1 MKVVIVVSNQN
12 SIAST
17 KGENPNIISRQP
29 NQYYDSTTTE
39 AYKKIIENKND
50 EVRLGG
56 NLKQS
61 KDNVYKSSV
70 SVYTPYDGQYH
81 TYWTSMSI
89 DVNVTDF
96 LQTCEL
102 TAPYSPDLMEYW
114 TPITAYCRVYGRN
127 KGEEKLLF
135 IGRVRELYQSGYE
148 FRMVLQSATWK
159 LKQNATTS
167 FVEDNVK
174 GKDGYVIIKLILE
187 ALKFDSYYISPN
199 AEKILRTVGIDENGE
214 LVKAGETV
222 EEAPDLLEYLK
233 TSDPMGSITKDTL
246 SNKLKESKV
255 GNEENINYTL
265 KYEEPTEVMKQI
277 AATSVPV
284 QTANP
289 VSGGGGA
296 GGGVGGGGGGGVGGG
311 GGSSKSP
318 AKKKQTKDQ
327 QFNAKCHAT
336 SKSIQLVLRL
346 AYSSIKEKK
355 NVDASV
361 GVKLSNYRRLQAQ
374 NNKKHATNYWTKD
387 GLTNCVNWLKGYARD
402 QKVRFTGI

>member
-1 MKVVIVVSNQN
+1 MVNQN

-17 KGENPNIISRQP
+17 SGENPNIISRQV

-39 AYKKIIENKND
+39 AYKQIMENKNND
-50 EVRLGG
+50 VRLGG

-81 TYWTSMSI
+81 TYWTSMNI

-255 GNEENINYTL
+255 GNEKNINYTL

-289 VSGGGGA
+289 VSGGGG
-296 GGGVGGGGGGGVGGG
+296 GGGGGVGGASGG
-311 GGSSKSP
+311 GGSGSSSASK
-318 AKKKQTKDQ
+318 KKKQTKDQ
-327 QFNAKCHAT
+327 QFKAKCHAT
-336 SKSIQLVLRL
+336 SKSIQLTLNAV
-346 AYSSIKEKK
+346 YNSIKAKQ
-355 NVDASV
+355 NVSAGL
-361 GVKLSNYRRLQAQ
+361 GVKLNGYRRTQAK
-374 NNKKHATNYWTKD
+374 NNKTHETNYWTKD
-387 GLTNCVNWLKGYARD
+387 GLSNCISWLKSYARD
-402 QKVRFTGI
+402 QKVRFTGV

>member
-1 MKVVIVVSNQN
+1 MVNQN

-17 KGENPNIISRQP
+17 SGENPNIISRQV

-39 AYKKIIENKND
+39 AYKQIMENKNND
-50 EVRLGG
+50 VRLGG

-81 TYWTSMSI
+81 TYWTSMNI

-148 FRMVLQSATWK
+148 FKMVLQSATWK

-214 LVKAGETV
+214 LVKAGEVV

-296 GGGVGGGGGGGVGGG
+296 GGAGGGGGGVGGG

-327 QFNAKCHAT
+327 QFKAKCHAT
-336 SKSIQLVLRL
+336 SSSIQTTLR
-346 AYSSIKEKK
+346 AVYASIKAKQ
-355 NVDASV
+355 NVSAGL
-361 GVKLSNYRRLQAQ
+361 GVKLNGYRRTQAK
-374 NNKKHATNYWTKD
+374 NNKTHETNYWTRD
-387 GLTNCVNWLKGYARD
+387 GLSNCITWLKDYARS
-402 QKVRFTGI
+402 QGVRFTGV

>member
-1 MKVVIVVSNQN
+1 MVNQN

-17 KGENPNIISRQP
+17 SGGNPNIISRQV

-39 AYKKIIENKND
+39 AYKQIMENKNND
-50 EVRLGG
+50 VRLGG

-148 FRMVLQSATWK
+148 FKMVLQSATWK

-214 LVKAGETV
+214 LVKAGEVV

-284 QTANP
+284 QIANP

-296 GGGVGGGGGGGVGGG
+296 GGAGGGGGGVGGGG

-327 QFNAKCHAT
+327 QFKAKCHAT
-336 SKSIQLVLRL
+336 SSSIQTTLR
-346 AYSSIKEKK
+346 AVYASIKAKQ
-355 NVDASV
+355 NVSAGL
-361 GVKLSNYRRLQAQ
+361 GVKLNGYRRTQAK
-374 NNKKHATNYWTKD
+374 NNKTHETNYWTRD
-387 GLTNCVNWLKGYARD
+387 GLSNCITWLKDYARS
-402 QKVRFTGI
+402 QGVRFTGV

>member
-17 KGENPNIISRQP
+17 KGENSNIISRQP

-81 TYWTSMSI
+81 TYWTSMNI

-148 FRMVLQSATWK
+148 FKMVLQSATWK

-233 TSDPMGSITKDTL
+233 ISDPMGSITKDTL

-296 GGGVGGGGGGGVGGG
+296 GGASGGVGGGVGGG

-346 AYSSIKEKK
+346 AYSSIKKKK

>member
-1 MKVVIVVSNQN
+1 MVNQN

-17 KGENPNIISRQP
+17 SGENPNIISRQV

-39 AYKKIIENKND
+39 AYKQIMENKNND
-50 EVRLGG
+50 VRLGG

-148 FRMVLQSATWK
+148 FKMVLQSATWK

-214 LVKAGETV
+214 LVKAGEVV

-296 GGGVGGGGGGGVGGG
+296 GGAGGGGAGGVGGG

-327 QFNAKCHAT
+327 QFKAKCHAT
-336 SKSIQLVLRL
+336 SSSIQTTLR
-346 AYSSIKEKK
+346 AVYASIKAKQ
-355 NVDASV
+355 NVSAGL
-361 GVKLSNYRRLQAQ
+361 GVKLNGYRRTQAK
-374 NNKKHATNYWTKD
+374 NNKTHETNYWTRD
-387 GLTNCVNWLKGYARD
+387 GLSNCITWLKDYARS
-402 QKVRFTGI
+402 QGVRFTGV

>member
-1 MKVVIVVSNQN
+1 MVNQN

-17 KGENPNIISRQP
+17 SGENPNIISRQV

-39 AYKKIIENKND
+39 AYKQIMKNKNND
-50 EVRLGG
+50 VRLGG

-148 FRMVLQSATWK
+148 FKMVLQSATWK

-214 LVKAGETV
+214 LVKAGEVV

-296 GGGVGGGGGGGVGGG
+296 GGAGGGGGGIGGG

-336 SKSIQLVLRL
+336 SSSIQTTLR
-346 AYSSIKEKK
+346 AVYASIKAKQ
-355 NVDASV
+355 NVSAGL
-361 GVKLSNYRRLQAQ
+361 GVKLNGYRRTQAK
-374 NNKKHATNYWTKD
+374 NNKTHETNYWTRD
-387 GLTNCVNWLKGYARD
+387 GLSNCITWLKDYARS
-402 QKVRFTGI
+402 QGVRFTGV

>member
-1 MKVVIVVSNQN
+1 MVNQN

-17 KGENPNIISRQP
+17 SGENPNIISRQV

-39 AYKKIIENKND
+39 AYKQIMKNKNND
-50 EVRLGG
+50 VRLGG

-214 LVKAGETV
+214 LVKAGEVV

-233 TSDPMGSITKDTL
+233 SSDPMGSITKDTL

-296 GGGVGGGGGGGVGGG
+296 GGAGGGGGGVGGG

-327 QFNAKCHAT
+327 QFKAKCHAT
-336 SKSIQLVLRL
+336 SSSIQTTLR
-346 AYSSIKEKK
+346 AVYASIKAKQ
-355 NVDASV
+355 NVSAGL
-361 GVKLSNYRRLQAQ
+361 GVKLNGYRRTQAK
-374 NNKKHATNYWTKD
+374 NNKTHETNYWTRD
-387 GLTNCVNWLKGYARD
+387 GLSNCITWLKDYARS
-402 QKVRFTGI
+402 QGVRFTGV

>member
-1 MKVVIVVSNQN
+1 MVNQN

-17 KGENPNIISRQP
+17 SGENPNIISRQV

-39 AYKKIIENKND
+39 AYKQIMKNKNND
-50 EVRLGG
+50 VRLGG

-81 TYWTSMSI
+81 TYWTSMNI

-148 FRMVLQSATWK
+148 FKMVLQSATWK

-289 VSGGGGA
+289 TSGSGGGA
-296 GGGVGGGGGGGVGGG
+296 GGSGGGAASGGAA
-311 GGSSKSP
+311 SSQ
-318 AKKKQTKDQ
+318 KKQKTKDQ
-327 QFNAKCHAT
+327 KYKEVCHAT
-336 SKSIQLVLRL
+336 STNIQKILNLVYNGIKKKQAITEEYGRTLRT
-346 AYSSIKEKK
+346 YK
-355 NVDASV
+355 
-361 GVKLSNYRRLQAQ
+361 YQQAK

-387 GLTNCVNWLKGYARD
+387 GLSNCITWLKDYARQ

>member
-17 KGENPNIISRQP
+17 KGENSNIISRQP

-39 AYKKIIENKND
+39 AYKEIIENKND

-296 GGGVGGGGGGGVGGG
+296 GGAGGGVGGGVGGG

-346 AYSSIKEKK
+346 AYSSIKKKK

>member
-1 MKVVIVVSNQN
+1 MVNQN

-17 KGENPNIISRQP
+17 SGENPNIISRQV

-39 AYKKIIENKND
+39 AYKQIMENKNND
-50 EVRLGG
+50 VRLGG

-289 VSGGGGA
+289 VSGSGGA
-296 GGGVGGGGGGGVGGG
+296 GGGGGVS
-311 GGSSKSP
+311 GGSGGASSSQ
-318 AKKKQTKDQ
+318 KKTPNKDQ
-327 QFNAKCHAT
+327 QFKAKCHAT
-336 SKSIQLVLRL
+336 SSSIQKILNLI
-346 AYSSIKEKK
+346 YNGIKKK
-355 NVDASV
+355 
-361 GVKLSNYRRLQAQ
+361 QAITEEYGRTLKTYKYQ
-374 NNKKHATNYWTKD
+374 QAKNNKTHETNYWTKD
-387 GLTNCVNWLKGYARD
+387 GLSNCVTWLKDYARS

>member
-1 MKVVIVVSNQN
+1 MVNQN

-17 KGENPNIISRQP
+17 SGENPNIISRQV

-39 AYKKIIENKND
+39 AYKQIMKNKNND
-50 EVRLGG
+50 VRLGG

-148 FRMVLQSATWK
+148 FKMVLQSATWK

-214 LVKAGETV
+214 LVKAGEVV

-296 GGGVGGGGGGGVGGG
+296 GGAGGGGGGVGGG

-327 QFNAKCHAT
+327 QFKAECHAT
-336 SKSIQLVLRL
+336 SSSIQTTLR
-346 AYSSIKEKK
+346 AVYASIKAKQ
-355 NVDASV
+355 NVSAGL
-361 GVKLSNYRRLQAQ
+361 GVKLNGYRRTQAK
-374 NNKKHATNYWTKD
+374 NNKTHETNYWTKD
-387 GLTNCVNWLKGYARD
+387 GLSNCITWLKDYARS
-402 QKVRFTGI
+402 QGVRFTGV

>member
-289 VSGGGGA
+289 VSGGGA
-296 GGGVGGGGGGGVGGG
+296 GGGIGGGGGVGGG

>member
-1 MKVVIVVSNQN
+1 MKVVILVVNQN

-17 KGENPNIISRQP
+17 SGENPNIISRQV

-39 AYKKIIENKND
+39 AYKQIMENKNND
-50 EVRLGG
+50 VRFGG

-148 FRMVLQSATWK
+148 FKMVLQSATWK

-296 GGGVGGGGGGGVGGG
+296 GGGGGVS
-311 GGSSKSP
+311 GGSGGASSSQ
-318 AKKKQTKDQ
+318 KKTPNKDQ
-327 QFNAKCHAT
+327 QFKAKCHAT
-336 SKSIQLVLRL
+336 SSSIQKILNLI
-346 AYSSIKEKK
+346 YNGIKKK
-355 NVDASV
+355 
-361 GVKLSNYRRLQAQ
+361 QAITEEYGRTLKTYKYQ
-374 NNKKHATNYWTKD
+374 QAKNNKTHETNYWTKD
-387 GLTNCVNWLKGYARD
+387 GLSNCVTWLKDYARS

>member
-1 MKVVIVVSNQN
+1 MKVVIPMVNQN

-17 KGENPNIISRQP
+17 SGENPNIISRQV

-39 AYKKIIENKND
+39 AYKQIAENKNND
-50 EVRLGG
+50 VRLGG

-289 VSGGGGA
+289 VSGGGGGSGRGGA
-296 GGGVGGGGGGGVGGG
+296 GGASGG
-311 GGSSKSP
+311 GGSGGSSTS
-318 AKKKQTKDQ
+318 KKKTQTKDQ
-327 QFNAKCHAT
+327 QFKAKCHAT
-336 SKSIQLVLRL
+336 SSSIQITLR
-346 AYSSIKEKK
+346 AVYASIKAKQ
-355 NVDASV
+355 NVSAGL
-361 GVKLSNYRRLQAQ
+361 GVKLNGYRRTQAK
-374 NNKKHATNYWTKD
+374 NNKTHETNYWTRD
-387 GLTNCVNWLKGYARD
+387 GLSNCITWLKDYARS
-402 QKVRFTGI
+402 QGVRFTGV

>member
-1 MKVVIVVSNQN
+1 MVNQN

-17 KGENPNIISRQP
+17 SGENPNIISRQV

-39 AYKKIIENKND
+39 AYKQIMENKNND
-50 EVRLGG
+50 VRLGG

-289 VSGGGGA
+289 VSGGGGGA
-296 GGGVGGGGGGGVGGG
+296 GGGGVGGASGGG
-311 GGSSKSP
+311 GGSSGSSSTSK
-318 AKKKQTKDQ
+318 KKKQNRDQ
-327 QFNAKCHAT
+327 QFSAKCHAT
-336 SKSIQLVLRL
+336 SKSIQLVLRF
-346 AYSSIKEKK
+346 AYSSIKAKK

>member
-17 KGENPNIISRQP
+17 KGENPNIVSRQP

-39 AYKKIIENKND
+39 AYKKIMENKND
-50 EVRLGG
+50 EVRFGG

-81 TYWTSMSI
+81 TYWTSMNI

-289 VSGGGGA
+289 INGSGGS
-296 GGGVGGGGGGGVGGG
+296 GGGGGGGASAG
-311 GGSSKSP
+311 GGSSSQ
-318 AKKKQTKDQ
+318 KKKQTRDQ
-327 QFNAKCHAT
+327 QYRAKCHAT
-336 SKSIQLVLRL
+336 STSIQNILDIMYKNIKNKQPISTEYGRQLRT
-346 AYSSIKEKK
+346 YK
-355 NVDASV
+355 
-361 GVKLSNYRRLQAQ
+361 YQQAK
-374 NNKKHATNYWTKD
+374 NNKKKKTNYWTKD
-387 GLTNCVNWLKGYARD
+387 GLSNCIVWLKDYAKM
-402 QKVRFTGI
+402 QKIRITGI

>member
-39 AYKKIIENKND
+39 AYKKIMENKND

-81 TYWTSMSI
+81 TYWTSMNI

-148 FRMVLQSATWK
+148 FKMVLQSATWK

-284 QTANP
+284 QTAHP
-289 VSGGGGA
+289 TSGSGGGT
-296 GGGVGGGGGGGVGGG
+296 GGGGGVGGG
-311 GGSSKSP
+311 GSSSTS
-318 AKKKQTKDQ
+318 KKKTQTKDQ
-327 QFNAKCHAT
+327 QFKAKCHAT
-336 SKSIQLVLRL
+336 STNIQKILNLI
-346 AYSSIKEKK
+346 YNGIKKK
-355 NVDASV
+355 QAITEEY
-361 GVKLSNYRRLQAQ
+361 GKTLQTYKYQQAK

-387 GLTNCVNWLKGYARD
+387 GLSNCITWLRDYARS